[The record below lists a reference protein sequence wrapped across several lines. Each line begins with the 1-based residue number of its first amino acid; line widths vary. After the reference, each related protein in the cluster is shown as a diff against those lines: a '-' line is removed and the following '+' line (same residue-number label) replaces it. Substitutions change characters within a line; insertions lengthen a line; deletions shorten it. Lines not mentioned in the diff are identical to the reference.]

1 MTAKYQ
7 LITEL
12 YRRTGVA
19 VAKNP
24 QAWQSFLSA
33 ACRNYKCRF
42 DEQLLIYAQRPNAV
56 AVAELETWNKRFK
69 RWVNKD
75 SKGIAV
81 FDPKGRRNTLKYYF
95 DISDTHEGYYGSHP
109 VPIWQMNERYEQ
121 AVIERLSDR
130 FGEVESTELASVLME
145 TAKNAV
151 EDNLQDYFSQL
162 TDFTKD
168 SFLEELDDFNME
180 VCYRRLVTNSVAFM
194 LMSRCGLDT
203 SEYFSREDFEDI
215 INFNTPA
222 TINALGIAT
231 SDISEMALKEISLT
245 IRNVQIAEKGTN
257 RTFVPEKQSQYNIGR
272 KQPERSGNNERNH
285 LHQTGRLSYTR
296 PNITDRERNSAW
308 QIRTDAQGLS
318 GTAQASDLSQ
328 SADIGQAERASVS
341 DRTDSTP
348 EVRASDEAALRG
360 TGSDGGTERES
371 SDAMGSPN
379 EQYPQSSGGSDNDRT
394 DLQVSVANE
403 DEVKV
408 NLPTVDEQIEMI
420 AKAED
425 EKSSAFAIS
434 KEDIDSVLQKGSG
447 FADGKFRIYRQFQKG
462 EDRQK
467 NIEFLKKE
475 YGTGGGGHI
484 FPDGF
489 EGHSWH
495 DSKGL
500 AIDRNGTYTNH
511 DLVLKWSEVEKRLR
525 ELIKTDRYLNP
536 KEKEHYPE
544 FLESVSAPQYEIDTQ
559 RKILRQRFID
569 ANRDLPPADKRDTL
583 ALRLS
588 DFIRDLDGYE
598 KDLLSVVERSDLAD
612 VTAEQMEQHL
622 SDPVT
627 VQQLIDFLSQIQWKT
642 TSVFSRSNA
651 WKFTE
656 ELKELHSLRYL
667 YNEGDVV
674 YIGADKYEVIT
685 LSEDSVYLQNAEFPL
700 FSKEYTRAE
709 LEEKL
714 KENPAND
721 HLKVVVTEKQRTET
735 PSEEKPDGIKF
746 AIGFSEHPAFYD
758 RQLND
763 RFTDLSFAL
772 GNKLL
777 GILDEKQHREREGDK
792 NIGWYHKT
800 DFDIT
805 VTIGGEDFHYD
816 GRFDIGD
823 GEGDLIA
830 HIKNFYNYCLSPNCP
845 FISEWKRQGEDYYRE
860 QMESLRWGRDVFIPY
875 LEQNTELTPEDEKLL
890 AEIMA
895 TESDWYRKAEE
906 AEQPTAAD
914 EMLAYAEK
922 VATEQENE
930 PSEERF
936 EVIMTSDAFPDPEDA
951 FAIWDN
957 IREEYYADDYGK
969 VLTYPTEEAANE
981 GLAKVK
987 KAVADKEAEEWLYVE
1002 RAKQGIEPAPVQD
1015 NADLIGTEITIDNR
1029 RYIIESVGKISGDV
1043 SMRDITFQNNAGF
1056 PINRVEK
1063 IGYIRNLLEQ
1073 EKTELPPEEKTEAP
1087 AALSADRHNF
1097 RITDDTLGVGGA
1109 KDKFRNNM
1117 AAINLLHE
1125 LEIENRLATPEEQEI
1140 LSRYVGWGGLSMA
1153 FDERNAAWADEF
1165 KELYA
1170 TLSPEEYNAA
1180 MESTLTAFYTP
1191 PVVIKSMYEALD
1203 RLGFSQGNI
1212 LEPSCGTGNFFGLLP
1227 ESMAGSKL
1235 HGVEI
1240 DPLTGRIAKQLY
1252 QKANIAIEGFEE
1264 TKLPDDHFDV
1274 VIGNVPFGD
1283 IRVNDSRYNAQ
1294 KFLIHDYFFAKA
1306 LDKVRAGGVVL
1317 FITSKGTMDKASPE
1331 VRKYIAQR
1339 AELLGAIRLP
1349 DNTFKANAGTEVTS
1363 DILIL
1368 QKRDRVIDV
1377 EPDWVYLN
1385 KDDNGVTMNSYF
1397 VQHPEMVL
1405 GRMGLESTRFGTFE
1419 PACKAHKDIPLS
1431 ELLHDAVQRI
1441 NGEIPEYENEIDE
1454 ISDGQD
1460 TSIPADPNVRN
1471 FSFALVDGKVYFREN
1486 DRMTPATVSMTAENR
1501 IKGLIEIRDCVR
1513 KLIEYQTEDYPE
1525 EMIRTE
1531 QENLNRLYDA
1541 YTEKYGLINSRG
1553 NYLAFAS
1560 DESYFLLCSLEVLD
1574 DEGNF
1579 KRKADM
1585 FSKRTIKPHREITSV
1600 ETASEALA
1608 LSIGEKARVDLE
1620 YMEQLTGKSQAEL
1633 VKDLHGVIFKVPN
1646 SEPVSY
1652 VAADEYLSGN
1662 VRTKLIIA
1670 EAAAKNDPELIVNV
1684 EALKQVIPKDL
1695 SAAEISVRLG
1705 TTWIPQED
1713 IQQFV
1718 MELLTPSQYAR
1729 GKLKVRYTEY
1739 NGDWF
1744 IENKSSDHDN
1754 VKANSTY
1761 GTKRASAY
1769 RIIEDTLNLRDVR
1782 IFDYVYDEH
1791 GNKKAVF
1798 NAKETTAAQAKQEA
1812 IKQAFGD
1819 WIWKD
1824 PERRNR
1830 LVRYYND
1837 TFNCIRPR
1845 EYDGSHITFGGISPE
1860 ITLRPHQ
1867 VNAIAH
1873 ILYGGNTLLAHKVG
1887 AGKTFEMV
1895 AAAQESKRLGLCQKS
1910 MFVVP
1915 NHLVGQWASEYLRL
1929 YPSANILVTTKQDF
1943 ETGNRKKFCGR
1954 IATGDYDAVIIGH
1967 SQFEKIPMSVE
1978 RQKMQL
1984 EQQLFDIERGIEDVQ
1999 ASNGEQFTVKQ
2010 LMKTRK
2016 GIKAKL
2022 DRLND
2027 TKRKDT
2033 VIDFEQ
2039 LGVDR
2044 LFIDESHFYKNLY
2057 LYTKMRR
2064 VGGIAQTEAQK
2075 SSDLFMKCR
2084 YLDEITGNRG
2094 TIFATGTP
2102 VSNSMV
2108 ELYSVQRYLQYDT
2121 LVRNGLQHFDSWAS
2135 TFGETIT
2142 ALELA
2147 PEGSSYRPKTRF
2159 AKFHN
2164 LPELMQMFREVADIQ
2179 TADMLK
2185 LPVPKVNYHNIK
2197 VAPSEIQ
2204 KEMVASLAKRAEK
2217 VRDRLVEPYIDN
2229 MLKITND
2236 GRKLALDQRLIDP
2249 MLPDFENSKVNACVD
2264 NVYRIWEEH
2273 TDTRATQLVFCDL
2286 STPKNDGTFNVYDDI
2301 RTKLTDRG
2309 IPAEQIRFIHEATT
2323 DAQKKELF
2331 AKVRSGEVSVLL
2343 GSTPKMGAGTNVQ
2356 DRLIA
2361 IHNLDCPWRPS
2372 DLEQRQ
2378 GRIERQG
2385 NMFPEVEVYRYVTE
2399 QTFDAYLY
2407 QLVEC
2412 KQKFISQIMTS
2423 KSPVRSAED
2432 VDEVALSFAEVKMLA
2447 TGDERFKEK
2456 MDLDIQVSKL
2466 RVLKQSYLSEHYDLE
2481 DRILKFYPQT
2491 IKEYEERIAGY
2502 ESDAA
2507 LAEQHKPQGEDKFCP
2522 MTLKGV
2528 TYTEKAAAGEM
2539 LLVICK
2545 EYPLSAPT
2553 EIGSY
2558 RGFRMEIYY
2567 DTVNTHYCLNLCGKA
2582 KHKVELGTDALG
2594 NLTRIE
2600 NEIAKLPVK
2609 LEVAKTKR
2617 TETIEQLRNAKVEVE
2632 KPFSFEDELREKSER
2647 LNALNIE
2654 LNLNEKDRSVMDT
2667 EPDQSVELPE
2677 RKCANR
2683 ER

>member
-1 MTAKYQ
+1 MAAKYQ

-24 QAWQSFLSA
+24 QAWQGFLSS

-42 DEQLLIYAQRPNAV
+42 DEQLLIYAQRPDAV
-56 AVAELETWNKRFK
+56 AVAKLETWNRQFK

-95 DISDTHEGYYGSHP
+95 DVSDTHEGYYGSRP
-109 VPIWQMNERYEQ
+109 VPIWQMDERYEQ
-121 AVIERLSDR
+121 AVMERLSDR
-130 FGEVESTELASVLME
+130 FGDVESTDFASALME

-162 TDFTKD
+162 KDCTKD
-168 SFLEELDDFNME
+168 SFLEELDDFNIE
-180 VCYRRLVTNSVAFM
+180 VIYRRLAANSVAFM
-194 LMSRCGLDT
+194 LISRCGLDT
-203 SEYFSREDFEDI
+203 NEFFDRDDFADI
-215 INFNTPA
+215 VNFNTPA
-222 TINALGIAT
+222 TINAIGIAT
-231 SDISEMALKEISLT
+231 SDIAEMALREISQS
-245 IRNVQIAEKGTN
+245 IRNVQIAEKDQNLTFAQ
-257 RTFVPEKQSQYNIGR
+257 RTQAQYDKGR
-272 KQPERSGNNERNH
+272 QQPERSEYNERNH
-285 LHQTGRLSYTR
+285 LQQTGGLSYSR
-296 PNITDRERNSAW
+296 PNITDRARASAW
-308 QIRTDAQGLS
+308 QVRFDAQGLS
-318 GTAQASDLSQ
+318 GKAQASDLSQ
-328 SADIGQAERASVS
+328 PADIGQAERASA
-341 DRTDSTP
+341 RGRADSTP
-348 EVRASDEAALRG
+348 EVGASDETALIRAG
-360 TGSDGGTERES
+360 RDRGTERES
-371 SDAMGSPN
+371 TDAMGRTD
-379 EQYPQSSGGSDNDRT
+379 EQHPQPSGGSDTDRI
-394 DLQVSVANE
+394 DLQVSVAKD
-403 DEVKV
+403 DEVRV

-420 AKAED
+420 AEAED

-447 FADGKFRIYRQFQKG
+447 VADGKYRIYRQFQKG

-467 NIEFLKKE
+467 NIEFLKNE
-475 YGTGGGGHI
+475 YGTGGGTHI

-489 EGHSWH
+489 SGHSWH

-525 ELIKTDRYLNP
+525 ELIKDNRYLNP
-536 KEKEHYPE
+536 KEKDHYADY
-544 FLESVSAPQYEIDTQ
+544 LESVSAPQYEVDTQ
-559 RKILRQRFID
+559 RKIARQRFID
-569 ANRDLPPADKRDTL
+569 AHRDLPPADKRNTL

-588 DFIRDLDGYE
+588 DFIRDLDRYE
-598 KDLLSVVERSDLAD
+598 KDLLSVVGRGDLAD

-622 SDPVT
+622 SDPST
-627 VQQLIDFLSQIQWKT
+627 VQQLIDFLAQVQWKT
-642 TSVFSRSNA
+642 TSVFSRSNG

-656 ELKELHSLRYL
+656 ELRELHPLRYL

-674 YIGADKYEVIT
+674 YIGADKYEIAT
-685 LSEDSVYLQNAEFPL
+685 LTEEKVYLQNAEFPIL
-700 FSKEYTRAE
+700 GQEYSRADF
-709 LEEKL
+709 EEKL
-714 KENPAND
+714 TENPAND

-735 PSEEKPDGIKF
+735 PSEKKQDGIQF
-746 AIGFSEHPAFYD
+746 SIGFSEHPAFYD

-763 RFTDLSFAL
+763 RYTDLSFAL

-800 DFDIT
+800 DFVIKA
-805 VTIGGEDFHYD
+805 VIGGEEFNYE

-830 HIKNFYNYCLSPNCP
+830 HIKNFYDYALSP
-845 FISEWKRQGEDYYRE
+845 KGEHLYGDDR
-860 QMESLRWGRDVFIPY
+860 ESLLRGRDKFIPF
-875 LEQNTELTPEDEKLL
+875 LEQHTELTKEDEKLL
-890 AEIMA
+890 DEIMA
-895 TESDWYRKAEE
+895 TESDWYRTAEE
-906 AEQPTAAD
+906 AEEKPQ
-914 EMLAYAEK
+914 AYADKLNGSE
-922 VATEQENE
+922 APAIEMEQ
-930 PSEERF
+930 S
-936 EVIMTSDAFPDPEDA
+936 
-951 FAIWDN
+951 
-957 IREEYYADDYGK
+957 AD
-969 VLTYPTEEAANE
+969 
-981 GLAKVK
+981 
-987 KAVADKEAEEWLYVE
+987 
-1002 RAKQGIEPAPVQD
+1002 
-1015 NADLIGTEITIDNR
+1015 DLIGREIVIDNR
-1029 RYIIESVGKISGDV
+1029 KYLIESIGKISGDV
-1043 SMRDITFQNNAGF
+1043 SLRDITFQSNVGF

-1063 IGYIRNLLEQ
+1063 IEYIQKLLEQ

-1087 AALSADRHNF
+1087 ATDRHNF
-1097 RITDDTLGVGGA
+1097 RITDDAIGVGGA
-1109 KDKFRNNM
+1109 KEKFRNNM

-1125 LEIENRLATPEEQEI
+1125 LEIENRLATPEEQEV

-1153 FDERNAAWADEF
+1153 FDEHNAAWAEEF

-1170 TLSPEEYNAA
+1170 SLSPEEYRAA

-1191 PVVIKSMYEALD
+1191 PVVIKAMYDALD

-1227 ESMAGSKL
+1227 ESMQNSKL

-1240 DPLTGRIAKQLY
+1240 DSLTGRIAKQLY
-1252 QKANIAIEGFEE
+1252 QKANIAIEGFEK
-1264 TKLPDDHFDV
+1264 TNLPDDHFDV
-1274 VIGNVPFGD
+1274 VLGNVPFGD

-1306 LDKVRAGGVVL
+1306 LDKVRAGGVVM

-1368 QKRDRVIDV
+1368 QKRDRVMDI
-1377 EPDWVYLN
+1377 EPDWVHL
-1385 KDDNGVTMNSYF
+1385 DTDENGVTMNSYF
-1397 VQHPEMVL
+1397 VEHPEMVL
-1405 GRMGLESTRFGTFE
+1405 GEIKMESTRFGTFE
-1419 PACKAHKDIPLS
+1419 PVCKARKDIPLS
-1431 ELLHDAVQRI
+1431 ELLSNAVQRI
-1441 NGEIPEYENEIDE
+1441 NGEIPELDNGVDE
-1454 ISDGQD
+1454 ISDEQEL
-1460 TSIPADPNVRN
+1460 SVPADPNVRN
-1471 FSFALVDGKVYFREN
+1471 FSFTLVDGRVYFREN
-1486 DRMTPATVSMTAENR
+1486 DRMHPASVSMTAENR
-1501 IKGLIEIRDCVR
+1501 IKGLIQIRDCVR

-1525 EMIRTE
+1525 EMICTE

-1541 YTEKYGLINSRG
+1541 YTAKYGLINSRG

-1585 FSKRTIKPHREITSV
+1585 FTKRTIKPHREITSV

-1608 LSIGEKARVDLE
+1608 LSIGEKARVDLP
-1620 YMEQLTGKSQAEL
+1620 YMEQLTGKTQAEL
-1633 VKDLHGVIFKVPN
+1633 VQDLQGVIFKVPN

-1662 VRTKLIIA
+1662 VRNKLTVA
-1670 EAAAKNDPELIVNV
+1670 ELAAKNDPELAVNV
-1684 EALKQVIPKDL
+1684 EALKKVIPKDL

-1705 TTWIPQED
+1705 ATWIPQED
-1713 IQQFV
+1713 IQRFV
-1718 MELLTPSQYAR
+1718 MELLTPSSYAAGR
-1729 GKLKVRYTEY
+1729 LKVRYTPI

-1744 IENKSSDHDN
+1744 IENKSSDMGN
-1754 VKANSTY
+1754 VKADSTY

-1769 RIIEDTLNLRDVR
+1769 RIIEDTLNLRDTR

-1798 NAKETTAAQAKQEA
+1798 NAKETTAAQAKQEV
-1812 IKQAFGD
+1812 IKQAFQD

-1824 PERRNR
+1824 LERRNR

-1837 TFNCIRPR
+1837 TFNSVRPR

-1967 SQFEKIPMSVE
+1967 SQFEKIPMSRE
-1978 RQKMQL
+1978 RQREQL
-1984 EQQLFDIERGIEDVQ
+1984 EKQLDDIERGIDDVQ
-1999 ASNGEQFTVKQ
+1999 ASKGEQFTVKQ

-2016 GIKAKL
+2016 AIKTKL
-2022 DRLND
+2022 EKLND

-2057 LYTKMRR
+2057 LYTKMRN

-2094 TIFATGTP
+2094 TVFATGTP

-2121 LVRNGLQHFDSWAS
+2121 LAQNGLQHFDSWAS
-2135 TFGETIT
+2135 TFGETVT

-2147 PEGSSYRPKTRF
+2147 PEGTNYRAKTRF
-2159 AKFHN
+2159 AKFYN

-2197 VAPSEIQ
+2197 TKPSEIQ
-2204 KEMVASLAKRAEK
+2204 TEMVASLAKRAEK
-2217 VRDRLVEPYIDN
+2217 VRARLVEPNIDN

-2236 GRKLALDQRLIDP
+2236 GRKLALDQRMIDP
-2249 MLPDFENSKVNACVD
+2249 MLPDDPDSKVNACVD

-2273 TDTRATQLVFCDL
+2273 AATKATQLVFCDL
-2286 STPKNDGTFNVYDDI
+2286 STPKNDGTFNVYDDM
-2301 RTKLTDRG
+2301 REKLIARG

-2331 AKVRSGEVSVLL
+2331 GKVRSGEVRVLF

-2407 QLVEC
+2407 QLVES

-2447 TGDERFKEK
+2447 TGDARFKEK

-2481 DRILKFYPQT
+2481 DRVLKYYPQT

-2502 ESDAA
+2502 ENDAA

-2522 MTLKGV
+2522 MTLKGM
-2528 TYTEKAAAGEM
+2528 TYTEKADAGEM
-2539 LLVICK
+2539 LLAICK
-2545 EYPLSAPT
+2545 DYPMSAPT

-2558 RGFRMEIYY
+2558 RGFRMEIFY
-2567 DTVNTHYCLNLCGKA
+2567 DTVNAHYCMNLCGKA
-2582 KHKVELGTDALG
+2582 KHKVDLGADALG

-2600 NEIAKLPVK
+2600 NELSKLPAR
-2609 LEVAKTKR
+2609 LEVAKTKKA
-2617 TETIEQLRNAKVEVE
+2617 ETIAQLETAKEE
-2632 KPFSFEDELREKSER
+2632 IKKPFAFEDELKEKTER

-2654 LNLNEKDRSVMDT
+2654 LNLNEKDTSVMDT
-2667 EPDQSVELPE
+2667 EPEQAEEQPE
-2677 RKCANR
+2677 RKCASR

>member
-1 MTAKYQ
+1 MAAKYQ

-24 QAWQSFLSA
+24 QAWQGFLSS
-33 ACRNYKCRF
+33 ACRNYKCRY
-42 DEQLLIYAQRPNAV
+42 DEQLLIYAQRPDAV
-56 AVAELETWNKRFK
+56 AVAKLETWNRQFK

-95 DISDTHEGYYGSHP
+95 DVSDTHEGYYGSRP
-109 VPIWQMNERYEQ
+109 VPIWQMDERYEQ
-121 AVIERLSDR
+121 AVMERLSDR
-130 FGEVESTELASVLME
+130 FGDVESTDLASALME

-162 TDFTKD
+162 KDCTKD
-168 SFLEELDDFNME
+168 SFLEELDDFNIE
-180 VCYRRLVTNSVAFM
+180 VIYRRLAANSVAFM
-194 LMSRCGLDT
+194 LISRCGLDT
-203 SEYFSREDFEDI
+203 NEFFDREDFADI
-215 INFNTPA
+215 VNFNTPA
-222 TINALGIAT
+222 MINAIGVAT
-231 SDISEMALKEISLT
+231 SDIAEMALREISQS
-245 IRNVQIAEKGTN
+245 IRNVQMAEKDQN
-257 RTFVPEKQSQYNIGR
+257 RTFAQRTQAQYDKGR
-272 KQPERSGNNERNH
+272 QQPERSEYNERNH
-285 LHQTGRLSYTR
+285 LQQTGGLSYSR
-296 PNITDRERNSAW
+296 PNITDRARASAW
-308 QIRTDAQGLS
+308 QVRFDAQGLS
-318 GTAQASDLSQ
+318 GEAQTSDLSQ
-328 SADIGQAERASVS
+328 PADIGQAERASA
-341 DRTDSTP
+341 RGRADSTP
-348 EVRASDEAALRG
+348 EVGASDEAALSRAG
-360 TGSDGGTERES
+360 RDRGTERES
-371 SDAMGSPN
+371 TDAVGRTD
-379 EQYPQSSGGSDNDRT
+379 EQHPQPSGGSDTDRT
-394 DLQVSVANE
+394 DLQVSVAKE
-403 DEVKV
+403 DEVRV

-425 EKSSAFAIS
+425 EKASAFAIS

-447 FADGKFRIYRQFQKG
+447 VADGKYRIYRQFQKG

-467 NIEFLKKE
+467 NIEFLKNE
-475 YGTGGGGHI
+475 YGTGGGTHI

-489 EGHSWH
+489 SGHSWH

-511 DLVLKWSEVEKRLR
+511 DLVLKWSQVEKRLR
-525 ELIKTDRYLNP
+525 ELIKDNRYLNP
-536 KEKEHYPE
+536 KEKDHYADY
-544 FLESVSAPQYEIDTQ
+544 LESVSAPQYEIDTQ
-559 RKILRQRFID
+559 RKIVRQRFID

-588 DFIRDLDGYE
+588 DFIRDLDRYE
-598 KDLLSVVERSDLAD
+598 KDLLSVVGRSDLAD
-612 VTAEQMEQHL
+612 ITAEQMEQHL
-622 SDPVT
+622 SDPST
-627 VQQLIDFLSQIQWKT
+627 VQQLIDFLAQVQWKT
-642 TSVFSRSNA
+642 TSVFSRSNG

-656 ELKELHSLRYL
+656 ELRELHPLCYL

-674 YIGADKYEVIT
+674 YIGADKYEIAT
-685 LSEDSVYLQNAEFPL
+685 LTEEKVYLQNAEFPIL
-700 FSKEYTRAE
+700 GQEYSRADF
-709 LEEKL
+709 EEKL
-714 KENPAND
+714 TENPAND

-735 PSEEKPDGIKF
+735 PSEKKQDGIQF
-746 AIGFSEHPAFYD
+746 SIGFSEHPAFYD

-763 RFTDLSFAL
+763 RYTDLSFAL

-800 DFDIT
+800 DFVIKA
-805 VTIGGEDFHYD
+805 VIGGEEFNYE

-830 HIKNFYNYCLSPNCP
+830 HIKNFYDYALSP
-845 FISEWKRQGEDYYRE
+845 KGEQLYGDDR
-860 QMESLRWGRDVFIPY
+860 ESLLRGRDEFIPF
-875 LEQNTELTPEDEKLL
+875 LEQHTELTQEDEKLL
-890 AEIMA
+890 DEIMA
-895 TESDWYRKAEE
+895 TESDWYRTAEE
-906 AEQPTAAD
+906 AEEKPQ
-914 EMLAYAEK
+914 AYADIMNGLE
-922 VATEQENE
+922 APAIEMEQ
-930 PSEERF
+930 S
-936 EVIMTSDAFPDPEDA
+936 
-951 FAIWDN
+951 
-957 IREEYYADDYGK
+957 AD
-969 VLTYPTEEAANE
+969 
-981 GLAKVK
+981 
-987 KAVADKEAEEWLYVE
+987 
-1002 RAKQGIEPAPVQD
+1002 
-1015 NADLIGTEITIDNR
+1015 DLIGREIIIDNR
-1029 RYIIESVGKISGDV
+1029 KYLIENIGKISGDV
-1043 SMRDITFQNNAGF
+1043 SLRDITFQNNVGF

-1063 IGYIRNLLEQ
+1063 IGYIQKLLEQ
-1073 EKTELPPEEKTEAP
+1073 EKTELPLKEKTEAP
-1087 AALSADRHNF
+1087 AADRHNF
-1097 RITDDTLGVGGA
+1097 RITDDAIGVGGA
-1109 KDKFRNNM
+1109 KEKFRNNM

-1125 LEIENRLATPEEQEI
+1125 LEIENRLATPEEQKV

-1153 FDERNAAWADEF
+1153 FDEHNAAWAEEF

-1170 TLSPEEYNAA
+1170 SLSPEEYRAA

-1191 PVVIKSMYEALD
+1191 PVVIKAMYDALD

-1227 ESMAGSKL
+1227 ESMQNSKL

-1240 DPLTGRIAKQLY
+1240 DSLTGRIAKQLY
-1252 QKANIAIEGFEE
+1252 QKANIAIEGFEK
-1264 TKLPDDHFDV
+1264 TNLPDDHFDV
-1274 VIGNVPFGD
+1274 VLGNVPFGE

-1306 LDKVRAGGVVL
+1306 LDKVRAGGVVM

-1368 QKRDRVIDV
+1368 QKRERVMDI
-1377 EPDWVYLN
+1377 EPDWVHL
-1385 KDDNGVTMNSYF
+1385 DTDENGVTMNRYF
-1397 VQHPEMVL
+1397 VEHPEMVL
-1405 GRMGLESTRFGTFE
+1405 GEIKMESTRFGTFE
-1419 PACKAHKDIPLS
+1419 PVCKACKDIQLS
-1431 ELLHDAVQRI
+1431 EFLSNAVQRI
-1441 NGEIPEYENEIDE
+1441 NGEISELDNGVDE
-1454 ISDGQD
+1454 ISDEQEL
-1460 TSIPADPNVRN
+1460 SVPADPNVRN
-1471 FSFALVDGKVYFREN
+1471 FSFTLVDGRVYFREN
-1486 DRMTPATVSMTAENR
+1486 DRMQPASVSMTAENR
-1501 IKGLIEIRDCVR
+1501 IKGLIQIRDCVR
-1513 KLIEYQTEDYPE
+1513 KLIEYQTDDYPE

-1531 QENLNRLYDA
+1531 QENLNRLYDV
-1541 YTEKYGLINSRG
+1541 YTAKYGLINSRG

-1585 FSKRTIKPHREITSV
+1585 FTKRTIKPHREVTSV

-1608 LSIGEKARVDLE
+1608 LSIGEKARVDLP
-1620 YMEQLTGKSQAEL
+1620 YMEQLTGKTQAEL
-1633 VKDLHGVIFKVPN
+1633 VQDLQGVIFKVPN
-1646 SEPVSY
+1646 CEPISY

-1662 VRTKLIIA
+1662 VRNKLTVA
-1670 EAAAKNDPELIVNV
+1670 ELAAKNDPELAVNV
-1684 EALKQVIPKDL
+1684 EALKKVIPKDL

-1705 TTWIPQED
+1705 ATWIPQED
-1713 IQQFV
+1713 IQRFV
-1718 MELLTPSQYAR
+1718 MELLTPSSYAAGR
-1729 GKLKVRYTEY
+1729 LKVRYTPI

-1744 IENKSSDHDN
+1744 IENKSSDMGN
-1754 VKANSTY
+1754 VKADSTY

-1769 RIIEDTLNLRDVR
+1769 RIIEDTLNLRDTR

-1798 NAKETTAAQAKQEA
+1798 NAKETTAAQAKQEV
-1812 IKQAFGD
+1812 IKQAFQD

-1837 TFNCIRPR
+1837 TFNSVRPR

-1967 SQFEKIPMSVE
+1967 SQFEKIPMSIE
-1978 RQKMQL
+1978 RQREQL
-1984 EQQLFDIERGIEDVQ
+1984 EKQLDDIERGIDDVQ
-1999 ASNGEQFTVKQ
+1999 ASKGEQFTVKQ

-2016 GIKAKL
+2016 AIKTKL
-2022 DRLND
+2022 EKLND

-2057 LYTKMRR
+2057 LYTKMRN
-2064 VGGIAQTEAQK
+2064 VGGITQTEAQK

-2094 TIFATGTP
+2094 TVFATGTP

-2121 LVRNGLQHFDSWAS
+2121 LAQNGLQHFDSWAS
-2135 TFGETIT
+2135 TFGETVT

-2147 PEGSSYRPKTRF
+2147 PEGTNYRAKTRF
-2159 AKFHN
+2159 AKFYN

-2197 VAPSEIQ
+2197 TKPSEIQ
-2204 KEMVASLAKRAEK
+2204 TEMVASLAKRAEK
-2217 VRDRLVEPYIDN
+2217 VRARLVEPNIDN

-2236 GRKLALDQRLIDP
+2236 GRKLAIDQRMIDP
-2249 MLPDFENSKVNACVD
+2249 MLPDDPESKVNACVD

-2273 TDTRATQLVFCDL
+2273 ADTKATQLVFCDL
-2286 STPKNDGTFNVYDDI
+2286 STPKNDGTFNVYDDM
-2301 RTKLTDRG
+2301 REKLIALG

-2331 AKVRSGEVSVLL
+2331 GKVRSGEVRVLF

-2407 QLVEC
+2407 QLVES

-2447 TGDERFKEK
+2447 TGDARFKEK

-2481 DRILKFYPQT
+2481 DRVLKYYPQT

-2502 ESDAA
+2502 ENDAA

-2528 TYTEKAAAGEM
+2528 TYTEKADAGEM
-2539 LLVICK
+2539 LLAICK
-2545 EYPLSAPT
+2545 DYPMSAAT

-2558 RGFRMEIYY
+2558 RGFRIEIYY
-2567 DTVNTHYCLNLCGKA
+2567 DTVNAHYCMNLCGKA
-2582 KHKVELGTDALG
+2582 KHKVDLGSDALG

-2600 NEIAKLPVK
+2600 NELSKLPARLEATKTKKAETIAQLEIAKEEIK
-2609 LEVAKTKR
+2609 
-2617 TETIEQLRNAKVEVE
+2617 
-2632 KPFSFEDELREKSER
+2632 KPFAFEDELKEKTER

-2654 LNLNEKDRSVMDT
+2654 LNLNEKDTSVMDT
-2667 EPDQSVELPE
+2667 EPEQAEEQPE
-2677 RKCANR
+2677 RKCASR

>member
-1 MTAKYQ
+1 MAAKYQ

-24 QAWQSFLSA
+24 QAWQGFLSS

-42 DEQLLIYAQRPNAV
+42 DEQLLIYAQRPDAV
-56 AVAELETWNKRFK
+56 AVAKLETWNRQFK

-95 DISDTHEGYYGSHP
+95 DVSDTHEGYYGSRP
-109 VPIWQMNERYEQ
+109 VPIWQMDERYEQ
-121 AVIERLSDR
+121 AVMERLSDR
-130 FGEVESTELASVLME
+130 FGDVESTDLASALME

-162 TDFTKD
+162 KDCTKD
-168 SFLEELDDFNME
+168 SFLEELDDFNIE
-180 VCYRRLVTNSVAFM
+180 VVYRRLAANSVAFM
-194 LMSRCGLDT
+194 LISRCGLDT
-203 SEYFSREDFEDI
+203 NEFFDRDDFADI
-215 INFNTPA
+215 VNFNTPA
-222 TINALGIAT
+222 TINAIGVAT
-231 SDISEMALKEISLT
+231 SDIAEMALREISQS
-245 IRNVQIAEKGTN
+245 IRNVQIAEKDQN
-257 RTFVPEKQSQYNIGR
+257 RTFAQRTQAQYDKGR
-272 KQPERSGNNERNH
+272 QQPERSEYNERNH
-285 LHQTGRLSYTR
+285 LQQTGGLSYSR
-296 PNITDRERNSAW
+296 PNITDRARASAW
-308 QIRTDAQGLS
+308 QVRFDAQGLS
-318 GTAQASDLSQ
+318 GEAQASDLSQ
-328 SADIGQAERASVS
+328 SVDIGQAERASA
-341 DRTDSTP
+341 RGRADSTP
-348 EVRASDEAALRG
+348 EVGASDEAALSRAG
-360 TGSDGGTERES
+360 RDRGTERES
-371 SDAMGSPN
+371 TDAVGRTD
-379 EQYPQSSGGSDNDRT
+379 EQHPQPSGGSDTDRT
-394 DLQVSVANE
+394 DLQVSVAKE
-403 DEVKV
+403 DEVRV

-425 EKSSAFAIS
+425 EKASAFAIS

-447 FADGKFRIYRQFQKG
+447 VADGKYRIYRQFQKG
-462 EDRQK
+462 VDRQK
-467 NIEFLKKE
+467 NIEFLKNE
-475 YGTGGGGHI
+475 YGTGGGTHI

-489 EGHSWH
+489 SGHSWH

-511 DLVLKWSEVEKRLR
+511 DLVLKWSQVEKRLR
-525 ELIKTDRYLNP
+525 ELIKDNRYLNP
-536 KEKEHYPE
+536 KEKDHYADY
-544 FLESVSAPQYEIDTQ
+544 LESVSAPQYEIDTQ
-559 RKILRQRFID
+559 RKIARQRFID
-569 ANRDLPPADKRDTL
+569 AHRDLPPADKRDTL

-588 DFIRDLDGYE
+588 DFIRDLDRYE
-598 KDLLSVVERSDLAD
+598 KDLLSAVERSDLAD

-622 SDPVT
+622 SDPST
-627 VQQLIDFLSQIQWKT
+627 VQQLIDFLAQVQWKT
-642 TSVFSRSNA
+642 TSVFSRSNG

-656 ELKELHSLRYL
+656 ELRELHPLRYL

-674 YIGADKYEVIT
+674 YIGADKYEIAT
-685 LSEDSVYLQNAEFPL
+685 LTEEKVYLQNAEFPIL
-700 FSKEYTRAE
+700 GQEYSRADF
-709 LEEKL
+709 EEKL
-714 KENPAND
+714 TENPAND

-735 PSEEKPDGIKF
+735 PSEKKQDGIQF
-746 AIGFSEHPAFYD
+746 SIGFSEHPAFYD
-758 RQLND
+758 RQFND
-763 RFTDLSFAL
+763 RYTDLRFAL

-800 DFDIT
+800 DFVIKA
-805 VTIGGEDFHYD
+805 VIGGEEFNYE

-830 HIKNFYNYCLSPNCP
+830 HIKNFYDYALSP
-845 FISEWKRQGEDYYRE
+845 KGEQLYGDDR
-860 QMESLRWGRDVFIPY
+860 ESLLRGRGEFIPF
-875 LEQNTELTPEDEKLL
+875 LEQHTELTKEDEKLL
-890 AEIMA
+890 DEIMA
-895 TESDWYRKAEE
+895 TESDWYRTAEE
-906 AEQPTAAD
+906 AEEKPQ
-914 EMLAYAEK
+914 AYADIMNGSEAPAIEMEK
-922 VATEQENE
+922 
-930 PSEERF
+930 S
-936 EVIMTSDAFPDPEDA
+936 
-951 FAIWDN
+951 
-957 IREEYYADDYGK
+957 AD
-969 VLTYPTEEAANE
+969 
-981 GLAKVK
+981 
-987 KAVADKEAEEWLYVE
+987 
-1002 RAKQGIEPAPVQD
+1002 
-1015 NADLIGTEITIDNR
+1015 DLIGREIIIDNR
-1029 RYIIESVGKISGDV
+1029 KYLIENIGKISGDV
-1043 SMRDITFQNNAGF
+1043 SLRDITFQNNVGF

-1063 IGYIRNLLEQ
+1063 IGYIQKLLEQ
-1073 EKTELPPEEKTEAP
+1073 EKTELLPEEKTEAP
-1087 AALSADRHNF
+1087 AVDRHNF
-1097 RITDDTLGVGGA
+1097 RINDDAIGVGGA
-1109 KDKFRNNM
+1109 KEKFRNNM

-1125 LEIENRLATPEEQEI
+1125 LEIENRLATPEEQEV
-1140 LSRYVGWGGLSMA
+1140 LSQYVGWGGLSMA
-1153 FDERNAAWADEF
+1153 FDEHNAAWAEEF

-1170 TLSPEEYNAA
+1170 SLAPEEYRAA

-1191 PVVIKSMYEALD
+1191 PVVIKAMYDALD

-1227 ESMAGSKL
+1227 ESMQNSKL

-1240 DPLTGRIAKQLY
+1240 DSLTGRIAKQLY
-1252 QKANIAIEGFEE
+1252 QKANIAIEGFEK
-1264 TKLPDDHFDV
+1264 TNLPDDHFDV
-1274 VIGNVPFGD
+1274 VLGNVPFGE

-1306 LDKVRAGGVVL
+1306 LDKVRAGGVVM

-1368 QKRDRVIDV
+1368 QKRDRVMDI
-1377 EPDWVYLN
+1377 EPDWVHL
-1385 KDDNGVTMNSYF
+1385 DTDENGVTMNRYF
-1397 VQHPEMVL
+1397 VEHPEMVL
-1405 GRMGLESTRFGTFE
+1405 GEIKMENTRFGTFE
-1419 PACKAHKDIPLS
+1419 PVCKARKDIPLS
-1431 ELLHDAVQRI
+1431 ELLSNAVQRI
-1441 NGEIPEYENEIDE
+1441 NGEIPELDNRVDE
-1454 ISDGQD
+1454 ISDEQEL
-1460 TSIPADPNVRN
+1460 SVPADPNVRN
-1471 FSFALVDGKVYFREN
+1471 FSFTLVDGKVYFREN
-1486 DRMTPATVSMTAENR
+1486 DRMQPASVSMTAENR
-1501 IKGLIEIRDCVR
+1501 IKGLIQIRDCVR

-1525 EMIRTE
+1525 EMICTE

-1541 YTEKYGLINSRG
+1541 YTAKYGLINSRG

-1585 FSKRTIKPHREITSV
+1585 FTKRTIKPHREITSV

-1608 LSIGEKARVDLE
+1608 LSIGEKARVDLP
-1620 YMEQLTGKSQAEL
+1620 YMEQLTGKTQAEL
-1633 VKDLHGVIFKVPN
+1633 VQDLQGVIFKVPN
-1646 SEPVSY
+1646 CEPVSY

-1662 VRTKLIIA
+1662 VRNKLTVA
-1670 EAAAKNDPELIVNV
+1670 ELAAKNDPELAVNV
-1684 EALKQVIPKDL
+1684 DALKKVIPKDL

-1705 TTWIPQED
+1705 ATWIPQED
-1713 IQQFV
+1713 IQRFV
-1718 MELLTPSQYAR
+1718 MELLTPSSYAAGR
-1729 GKLKVRYTEY
+1729 LKVRYTPI

-1744 IENKSSDHDN
+1744 IENKSSDMGN
-1754 VKANSTY
+1754 VKADSTY

-1769 RIIEDTLNLRDVR
+1769 RIIEDTLNLRDTR

-1791 GNKKAVF
+1791 SNKKAVF
-1798 NAKETTAAQAKQEA
+1798 NAKETTAAQAKQEV
-1812 IKQAFGD
+1812 IKQAFQD

-1837 TFNCIRPR
+1837 TFNSVRPR

-1873 ILYGGNTLLAHKVG
+1873 ILYGGSTLLAHKVG

-1967 SQFEKIPMSVE
+1967 SQFEKIPMSIE
-1978 RQKMQL
+1978 RQREQL
-1984 EQQLFDIERGIEDVQ
+1984 EKQLDDIERGIDDVQ
-1999 ASNGEQFTVKQ
+1999 ASKGEQFTVKQ

-2016 GIKAKL
+2016 AIKTKL
-2022 DRLND
+2022 EKLND

-2057 LYTKMRR
+2057 LYTKMRN

-2094 TIFATGTP
+2094 TVFATGTP

-2121 LVRNGLQHFDSWAS
+2121 LAQNGLQHFDSWAS
-2135 TFGETIT
+2135 TFGETVT

-2147 PEGSSYRPKTRF
+2147 PEGTNYRAKTRF
-2159 AKFHN
+2159 AKFYN

-2197 VAPSEIQ
+2197 TKPSEIQ
-2204 KEMVASLAKRAEK
+2204 TEMVASLAKRAEK
-2217 VRDRLVEPYIDN
+2217 VRARLVEPNIDN

-2236 GRKLALDQRLIDP
+2236 GRKLALDQRMIDP
-2249 MLPDFENSKVNACVD
+2249 MLPDDPDSKVNACVD

-2273 TDTRATQLVFCDL
+2273 ADTKATQLVFCDL
-2286 STPKNDGTFNVYDDI
+2286 STPKNDGTFNVYDDM
-2301 RTKLTDRG
+2301 REKLIARG

-2331 AKVRSGEVSVLL
+2331 GKVRSGEVRVLF

-2407 QLVEC
+2407 QLVES

-2447 TGDERFKEK
+2447 TGDARFKEK

-2481 DRILKFYPQT
+2481 DRVLKYYPQT

-2502 ESDAA
+2502 ENDAA
-2507 LAEQHKPQGEDKFCP
+2507 LAEQHKPQGEDKFCS

-2528 TYTEKAAAGEM
+2528 TYTEKADAGEM
-2539 LLVICK
+2539 LLAICK
-2545 EYPLSAPT
+2545 DYPMSAPT

-2567 DTVNTHYCLNLCGKA
+2567 DTVNAHYCMNLCGKA
-2582 KHKVELGTDALG
+2582 KHKVDLGADALG

-2600 NEIAKLPVK
+2600 NELSKLPAR
-2609 LEVAKTKR
+2609 LEAAKTKKA
-2617 TETIEQLRNAKVEVE
+2617 ETIAQLETAKEE
-2632 KPFSFEDELREKSER
+2632 IKKPFAFEDELKEKTER

-2654 LNLNEKDRSVMDT
+2654 LNLNEKDTSVMDT
-2667 EPDQSVELPE
+2667 EPEQTEEQPE
-2677 RKCANR
+2677 RKCASR

>member
-1 MTAKYQ
+1 MAAKYQ

-24 QAWQSFLSA
+24 QAWQGFLSS

-42 DEQLLIYAQRPNAV
+42 DEQLLIYAQRPDAV
-56 AVAELETWNKRFK
+56 AVAKLETWNRQFK

-95 DISDTHEGYYGSHP
+95 DVSDTHEGYYGSRP
-109 VPIWQMNERYEQ
+109 VPIWQMDERYEQ
-121 AVIERLSDR
+121 AVMERLSDR
-130 FGEVESTELASVLME
+130 FGDVESTDLASALME

-162 TDFTKD
+162 KDCTKD
-168 SFLEELDDFNME
+168 SFLEELDDFNIE
-180 VCYRRLVTNSVAFM
+180 VIYRRLAANSVAFM
-194 LMSRCGLDT
+194 LISRCGLDT
-203 SEYFSREDFEDI
+203 NEFFDREDFADI
-215 INFNTPA
+215 VNFNTPA
-222 TINALGIAT
+222 TINAIGVAT
-231 SDISEMALKEISLT
+231 SDIAEMALREISQS
-245 IRNVQIAEKGTN
+245 IRNVQMAEKDQN
-257 RTFVPEKQSQYNIGR
+257 RTFAQRTQAQYDKDR
-272 KQPERSGNNERNH
+272 QQPERSEYNERNH
-285 LHQTGRLSYTR
+285 LQQTGGLSYSR
-296 PNITDRERNSAW
+296 PNITDRARASAW
-308 QIRTDAQGLS
+308 QVRFDAQGLS
-318 GTAQASDLSQ
+318 GEAQASDLSQ
-328 SADIGQAERASVS
+328 SADIGQAERASA
-341 DRTDSTP
+341 RGRADSTP
-348 EVRASDEAALRG
+348 EVGASDEAALSRAG
-360 TGSDGGTERES
+360 RDRGTERES
-371 SDAMGSPN
+371 TDAVGRTD
-379 EQYPQSSGGSDNDRT
+379 EQHPQPSGGSDTDRT
-394 DLQVSVANE
+394 DLQVSVAKE
-403 DEVKV
+403 DEVRV

-425 EKSSAFAIS
+425 EKASAFAIS

-447 FADGKFRIYRQFQKG
+447 VADGKYRIYRQFQKG
-462 EDRQK
+462 VDRQK
-467 NIEFLKKE
+467 NIEFLKNE
-475 YGTGGGGHI
+475 YGTGGGTHI

-489 EGHSWH
+489 SGHSWY

-511 DLVLKWSEVEKRLR
+511 DLVLKWSQVEKRLR
-525 ELIKTDRYLNP
+525 ELIKDNRYLNP
-536 KEKEHYPE
+536 KEKDHYADY
-544 FLESVSAPQYEIDTQ
+544 LESVSAPQYEIDTQ
-559 RKILRQRFID
+559 RKIARQRFID
-569 ANRDLPPADKRDTL
+569 AHRDLPPADKRDTL

-588 DFIRDLDGYE
+588 DFIRDLDRYE

-622 SDPVT
+622 SDPST
-627 VQQLIDFLSQIQWKT
+627 VQQLIDFLAQVQWKT
-642 TSVFSRSNA
+642 TSVFSRSNG

-656 ELKELHSLRYL
+656 ELRELHPLCYL

-674 YIGADKYEVIT
+674 YIGADKYEIAT
-685 LSEDSVYLQNAEFPL
+685 LTEEKVYLQNAEFPIL
-700 FSKEYTRAE
+700 GQEYSRADF
-709 LEEKL
+709 EEKL
-714 KENPAND
+714 TENPAND
-721 HLKVVVTEKQRTET
+721 HLKVVVTEKQRTEA
-735 PSEEKPDGIKF
+735 PSEKKQDGIQF
-746 AIGFSEHPAFYD
+746 SIGFSEHPAFYD

-763 RFTDLSFAL
+763 RYTDLSFAL

-800 DFDIT
+800 DFVIKA
-805 VTIGGEDFHYD
+805 VIGGEEFNYE

-830 HIKNFYNYCLSPNCP
+830 HIKNFYDYALSP
-845 FISEWKRQGEDYYRE
+845 KGEQLYGDDR
-860 QMESLRWGRDVFIPY
+860 ESLLRGRDEFIPF
-875 LEQNTELTPEDEKLL
+875 LEQHTELKPEDEKLL
-890 AEIMA
+890 DEIMA
-895 TESDWYRKAEE
+895 TESDWYRTAEE
-906 AEQPTAAD
+906 AE
-914 EMLAYAEK
+914 EK
-922 VATEQENE
+922 PQ
-930 PSEERF
+930 
-936 EVIMTSDAFPDPEDA
+936 
-951 FAIWDN
+951 
-957 IREEYYADDYGK
+957 
-969 VLTYPTEEAANE
+969 AN
-981 GLAKVK
+981 
-987 KAVADKEAEEWLYVE
+987 ADKVNGSE
-1002 RAKQGIEPAPVQD
+1002 APVIEMEQSTD
-1015 NADLIGTEITIDNR
+1015 DLIGREIIIDNR
-1029 RYIIESVGKISGDV
+1029 KYLIESIGKISGDV
-1043 SMRDITFQNNAGF
+1043 SLRDITFQNNVGF

-1063 IGYIRNLLEQ
+1063 IGYIQKLLEQ
-1073 EKTELPPEEKTEAP
+1073 EKTELPPEEKTETLAT
-1087 AALSADRHNF
+1087 DRHNF
-1097 RITDDTLGVGGA
+1097 RITDDAIGIGGA
-1109 KDKFRNNM
+1109 KEKFRNNM

-1125 LEIENRLATPEEQEI
+1125 LEIENRLATPEEQEV

-1153 FDERNAAWADEF
+1153 FDEHNAAWAEEF

-1170 TLSPEEYNAA
+1170 SLSPEEYRAA

-1191 PVVIKSMYEALD
+1191 PVVIKAMYDVLD

-1227 ESMAGSKL
+1227 ESMQNSKL

-1240 DPLTGRIAKQLY
+1240 DSLTGRIAKQLY
-1252 QKANIAIEGFEE
+1252 QKANIAIEGFEK
-1264 TKLPDDHFDV
+1264 TNLPDDHFDV
-1274 VIGNVPFGD
+1274 VLGNVPFGE

-1306 LDKVRAGGVVL
+1306 LDKVRAGGVVM

-1368 QKRDRVIDV
+1368 QKRDRVMDI
-1377 EPDWVYLN
+1377 EPDWVHL
-1385 KDDNGVTMNSYF
+1385 DTDENGVTMNRYF
-1397 VQHPEMVL
+1397 VEHPEMVL
-1405 GRMGLESTRFGTFE
+1405 GEIKMENTRFGTFE
-1419 PACKAHKDIPLS
+1419 PVCKARKDIPLS
-1431 ELLHDAVQRI
+1431 ELLSNAVQRI
-1441 NGEIPEYENEIDE
+1441 NGEIPELDNRVDE
-1454 ISDGQD
+1454 ISDEQEL
-1460 TSIPADPNVRN
+1460 SVPADPNVRN
-1471 FSFALVDGKVYFREN
+1471 FSFTLVDGRVYFREN
-1486 DRMTPATVSMTAENR
+1486 DRMQPASVSMTAENR
-1501 IKGLIEIRDCVR
+1501 IKGLIQIRDCVR
-1513 KLIEYQTEDYPE
+1513 KLIEYQTDDYPE

-1531 QENLNRLYDA
+1531 QENLNRLYDV
-1541 YTEKYGLINSRG
+1541 YTAKYGLINSRG

-1585 FSKRTIKPHREITSV
+1585 FTKRTIKPHREVTSV

-1608 LSIGEKARVDLE
+1608 LSIGEKARVDLP
-1620 YMEQLTGKSQAEL
+1620 YMEQLTGKTQAEL
-1633 VKDLHGVIFKVPN
+1633 VQDLQGVIFKVPN
-1646 SEPVSY
+1646 CEHVSY

-1662 VRTKLIIA
+1662 VRNKLTVA
-1670 EAAAKNDPELIVNV
+1670 DLAAKNDPELAVNV
-1684 EALKQVIPKDL
+1684 EALEKVIPKDL

-1705 TTWIPQED
+1705 ATWIPQED
-1713 IQQFV
+1713 IQRFV
-1718 MELLTPSQYAR
+1718 MELLTPSSYAAGR
-1729 GKLKVRYTEY
+1729 LKVRYTPI

-1744 IENKSSDHDN
+1744 IENKSSDMGN
-1754 VKANSTY
+1754 VKADSTY

-1769 RIIEDTLNLRDVR
+1769 RIIEDTLNLRDTR

-1798 NAKETTAAQAKQEA
+1798 NAKETTAAQAKQEV
-1812 IKQAFGD
+1812 IKQAFQD

-1837 TFNCIRPR
+1837 TFNSVRPR

-1929 YPSANILVTTKQDF
+1929 YPSANILVTTKRDF

-1967 SQFEKIPMSVE
+1967 SQFEKIPMSIG
-1978 RQKMQL
+1978 RQREQL
-1984 EQQLFDIERGIEDVQ
+1984 EKQLDDIEHGIDDVQ
-1999 ASNGEQFTVKQ
+1999 ASKGEQFTVKQ

-2016 GIKAKL
+2016 AIKTKL
-2022 DRLND
+2022 EKLND

-2057 LYTKMRR
+2057 LYTKMRN

-2094 TIFATGTP
+2094 TVFATGTP

-2121 LVRNGLQHFDSWAS
+2121 LAQNGLQHFDSWAS
-2135 TFGETIT
+2135 TFGETVT

-2147 PEGSSYRPKTRF
+2147 PEGTNYRAKTRF
-2159 AKFHN
+2159 AKFYN

-2185 LPVPKVNYHNIK
+2185 LPVPTVNYHNIK
-2197 VAPSEIQ
+2197 TKPSEIQ
-2204 KEMVASLAKRAEK
+2204 TEMVASLAKRAEK
-2217 VRDRLVEPYIDN
+2217 VRARLVEPNIDN

-2236 GRKLALDQRLIDP
+2236 GRKLALDQRMIDP
-2249 MLPDFENSKVNACVD
+2249 MLPDDPESKVNACVD

-2273 TDTRATQLVFCDL
+2273 ADTKATQLVFCDL
-2286 STPKNDGTFNVYDDI
+2286 STPKNDGTFNVYDDM
-2301 RTKLTDRG
+2301 REKLIARG
-2309 IPAEQIRFIHEATT
+2309 IPAEQVRFIHEATT

-2331 AKVRSGEVSVLL
+2331 GKVRSGEVRVLF

-2407 QLVEC
+2407 QLVES

-2447 TGDERFKEK
+2447 TGDARFKEK

-2481 DRILKFYPQT
+2481 DRVLKYYPQT

-2502 ESDAA
+2502 ENDAA
-2507 LAEQHKPQGEDKFCP
+2507 LVEQHKPQGEDKFCP
-2522 MTLKGV
+2522 MTLKGM
-2528 TYTEKAAAGEM
+2528 TYTEKADAGEM
-2539 LLVICK
+2539 LLAICK
-2545 EYPLSAPT
+2545 DYPMSAAT

-2558 RGFRMEIYY
+2558 RGFRIEIYY
-2567 DTVNTHYCLNLCGKA
+2567 DTVNAHYCMNLCGKA
-2582 KHKVELGTDALG
+2582 KHKVDLGADALG

-2600 NEIAKLPVK
+2600 NELSKLPAR
-2609 LEVAKTKR
+2609 LEAAKTKKA
-2617 TETIEQLRNAKVEVE
+2617 ETIAQLETAKEE
-2632 KPFSFEDELREKSER
+2632 IKKPFAFEDELKEKTER

-2654 LNLNEKDRSVMDT
+2654 LNLNEKDTSVMDT
-2667 EPDQSVELPE
+2667 EPEQAEEQPE
-2677 RKCANR
+2677 RKCASR